1 VAVGRIAA
9 GGMMATC
16 VAMRD
21 QNGVVPISCE
31 TAIGF
36 VDDRHFGHD
45 GAVGNRKIAQG
56 EKPVV
61 NRADILGAQ
70 RRRVA
75 HRDLPLSSPAIVH
88 ARCRLVIPEQLA
100 LSPLVGSRYTGW
112 DSCREEMRC
121 AA

>member
-1 VAVGRIAA
+1 MAVGRIAA
-9 GGMMATC
+9 GSMMATC

-21 QNGVVPISCE
+21 QNGVAPISCE
-31 TAIGF
+31 TAVGF
-36 VDDRHFGHD
+36 IDDRRLGHD
-45 GAVGNRKIAQG
+45 RALRETEVAQG

-61 NRADILGAQ
+61 DRTDILGAQ

>member
-1 VAVGRIAA
+1 MAVGRIAA
-9 GGMMATC
+9 GGMMAAC

-21 QNGVVPISCE
+21 QNGVAPISCE

-36 VDDRHFGHD
+36 IDDRRFGHD
-45 GAVGNRKIAQG
+45 RAVGNRKIAQG

-61 NRADILGAQ
+61 NRADILGAH

-75 HRDLPLSSPAIVH
+75 HRDLPLSSLAIVH
-88 ARCRLVIPEQLA
+88 ARHRLVIPELLA